1 MNKKLSPQQN
11 NQPFQPNKKLQ
22 KQRQRI
28 LKELEEA
35 QQAQAEAL
43 ERFHRA
49 EARLQKRT
57 ADLQRIAAQLLFMHQ
72 QLGEPA
78 GSIPL
83 AVSMPTGERA
93 HILEEPSVEGSFGGP
108 VEGLVG
114 GSDVESTGHAQE
126 TSAGVRD
133 DELPAAAQHTEEIP
147 QASQAPKPD
156 EGPEDEIPVASQ
168 HRADM
173 LQPEAEI
180 PTDSPGASS
189 IPHPSRSPAEAAE
202 FAREARAVAE
212 ATEQA
217 AREAA
222 ERAVAVAAHLEQV
235 GSGGRHLLQELQQ
248 LQTEAE
254 QANAIA
260 QQAERAAREA
270 EAAAGIQFIA
280 LTDAQGPTPDT
291 ESIGYLSPR
300 QGPRFIAPGDG
311 EGTPPE
317 LAAGEEE
324 ETIVEPRT
332 ETMVAEVAAAA
343 AAEAEAVAEAS
354 SARTREAHRFAQQ
367 ADQVLEDARAA
378 IRNGQWSGEDA
389 EQYLQALE
397 LEATR
402 AHALLADAEAAE
414 EQAQRAASSAEAEAE
429 VAEGIAFTS
438 ISTADDQAETS
449 LDDQPENDES
459 DATLKMRIVKKDED

>member
-11 NQPFQPNKKLQ
+11 NQPSQPNKKLV

-28 LKELEEA
+28 LKELEDA

-57 ADLQRIAAQLLFMHQ
+57 ANLQRIAAQLLLMHQ

-83 AVSMPTGERA
+83 AVSVPAGERA
-93 HILEEPSVEGSFGGP
+93 RILEETSVEGS
-108 VEGLVG
+108 VG

-126 TSAGVRD
+126 TGAAERD
-133 DELPAAAQHTEEIP
+133 DELPAATQHTEEIP
-147 QASQAPKPD
+147 QASQAPTPD
-156 EGPEDEIPVASQ
+156 EGPEDEFPVASQ
-168 HRADM
+168 HQADM
-173 LQPEAEI
+173 PQPEVEI
-180 PTDSPGASS
+180 PTATPGANS
-189 IPHPSRSPAEAAE
+189 ISHPSRSPAEAAE

-212 ATEQA
+212 GAEQA

-235 GSGGRHLLQELQQ
+235 GSGGRHLLQEQQQ

-270 EAAAGIQFIA
+270 EAAAGTQFIA
-280 LTDAQGPTPDT
+280 LTDTQDPTPDT

-300 QGPRFIAPGDG
+300 QDSRFIAPGG
-311 EGTPPE
+311 EEGPLPE

-324 ETIVEPRT
+324 ETIVEPST

-354 SARTREAHRFAQQ
+354 SARTRE
-367 ADQVLEDARAA
+367 
-378 IRNGQWSGEDA
+378 
-389 EQYLQALE
+389 
-397 LEATR
+397 
-402 AHALLADAEAAE
+402 
-414 EQAQRAASSAEAEAE
+414 
-429 VAEGIAFTS
+429 
-438 ISTADDQAETS
+438 
-449 LDDQPENDES
+449 
-459 DATLKMRIVKKDED
+459 

>member
-93 HILEEPSVEGSFGGP
+93 PILEEPSVEGSFGRP

-114 GSDVESTGHAQE
+114 GSDVESTGHVQE

-133 DELPAAAQHTEEIP
+133 DELPAAAEHTEEIP

-180 PTDSPGASS
+180 PTDSPGAIS
-189 IPHPSRSPAEAAE
+189 IPQPSRSPAEAAE

-222 ERAVAVAAHLEQV
+222 ERAVAAAAHLEQV

-291 ESIGYLSPR
+291 ESVGV
-300 QGPRFIAPGDG
+300 RFIAPGDG
-311 EGTPPE
+311 EGSPPE

-438 ISTADDQAETS
+438 ISTADDQVETS

>member
-57 ADLQRIAAQLLFMHQ
+57 ADLQRIAAQLMFMHQ

-217 AREAA
+217 AR
-222 ERAVAVAAHLEQV
+222 
-235 GSGGRHLLQELQQ
+235 
-248 LQTEAE
+248 
-254 QANAIA
+254 
-260 QQAERAAREA
+260 AAREA
-270 EAAAGIQFIA
+270 EAVAGIQFIA